1 MYAGHICDKQ
11 GCIIAPSTSYSE
23 RLRNPHAGEN
33 LWYLT
38 HIVTLALDP
47 KSLAEGRKPMT
58 ENAPLPA
65 VRLKIARRSSHPW
78 IFQKMVEKPTVRLPP
93 GSVVDILDRD
103 GQWVG
108 RGFYNGHSRISL
120 RVLTGDANEAI
131 DDAFF
136 ARRLAQAVAL
146 RRDLL
151 GLDAVADAYRVVH
164 SEGDGLSGLVV
175 DRFGSSLVLEFF
187 AAGMYRFRSAI
198 ESALASL
205 FPDSRFYWFAEEHV
219 QKQESFD
226 CRAPEPPPPGVISEH
241 GVRFRVAPGSKH
253 KTGFFLDQ
261 RDNRRRLASFCKGKR
276 VLDLCC
282 NTGGFA
288 VYAKTLGEADEVVG
302 VDLDEQALALARQNA
317 GLNQTRIRFVQA
329 DLFAWL
335 RDIIATGQRFD
346 VVVLDPAK
354 QTRDR
359 EEVDYALK
367 RYLDMNR
374 LALQAVSPG
383 GIFLTCSCTGLV
395 NEYDFLDAIRRAAWQ
410 AGRIVQVLS
419 VCGAGSD
426 HPFLLHVPE
435 GRYLKAVF
443 CRVEEVKSGG

>member
-1 MYAGHICDKQ
+1 
-11 GCIIAPSTSYSE
+11 
-23 RLRNPHAGEN
+23 
-33 LWYLT
+33 
-38 HIVTLALDP
+38 
-47 KSLAEGRKPMT
+47 MT
-58 ENAPLPA
+58 DTASLPA
-65 VRLKIARRSSHPW
+65 VHLKIIRRSAHPW
-78 IFQKMVEKPTVRLPP
+78 IFQKMVEKPSTRLPP
-93 GSVVDILDRD
+93 GSVVDILDRT

-108 RGFYNGHSRISL
+108 LGFYNGHSRIAL
-120 RVLTGDANEAI
+120 RVLTSDPAESI

-136 ARRLAQAVAL
+136 ACRIGQAVAL
-146 RRDLL
+146 RRDWL
-151 GLDAVADAYRVVH
+151 GLDAVSNAYRLVH

-175 DRFGSSLVLEFF
+175 DRFGSLIVLEFF
-187 AAGMYRFRSAI
+187 SAGMYRFRSAI
-198 ESALASL
+198 ESALASH
-205 FPDSRFYWFAEEHV
+205 FPESRFYWFAEEHV

-226 CRAPEPPPPGVISEH
+226 CRSPEPPSPEIITEN

-282 NTGGFA
+282 NSGGFA
-288 VYAKTLGEADEVVG
+288 VYAKALGEADEVIG

-317 GLNQTRIRFVQA
+317 GLNQVRVRFVQA
-329 DLFAWL
+329 DLFPWL
-335 RDIIATGQRFD
+335 RDMIAAGQRFD

-359 EEVDYALK
+359 EEVGYAMK

-395 NEYDFLDAIRRAAWQ
+395 SEADFLDTIRRAAWQ
-410 AGRIVQVLS
+410 AGRSVQVLS
-419 VCGAGSD
+419 IAGAGAD
-426 HPFLLHVPE
+426 HPFLLHVRE
-435 GRYLKAVF
+435 GRYLKAVY
-443 CRVEEVKSGG
+443 CRVEEVKSAMSS

>member
-1 MYAGHICDKQ
+1 M
-11 GCIIAPSTSYSE
+11 STAE
-23 RLRNPHAGEN
+23 VPA
-33 LWYLT
+33 
-38 HIVTLALDP
+38 ALP
-47 KSLAEGRKPMT
+47 Q
-58 ENAPLPA
+58 

-78 IFQKMVEKPTVRLPP
+78 IFQKMVEKPAMRLPP
-93 GSVVDILDRD
+93 GGVVEVVDRD

-120 RVLTGDANEAI
+120 RILTGDAAEAV

-136 ARRLAQAVAL
+136 ARRIGRAVEL
-146 RRDLL
+146 RRTWL
-151 GLDAVADAYRVVH
+151 GLDAVADAYRLVH
-164 SEGDGLSGLVV
+164 SEGDNLSGLVV
-175 DRFGSSLVLEFF
+175 DRFGPIIVLEFF
-187 AAGMYRFRSAI
+187 SAGMYRFRNAIQAALSAHY
-198 ESALASL
+198 
-205 FPDSRFYWFAEEHV
+205 PDARYYWFAEEHV

-226 CRAPEPPPPGVISEH
+226 CRAPEPPAPEVISEN

-261 RDNRRRLASFCKGKR
+261 RDNRRALASFCAGRR

-288 VYAKTLGEADEVVG
+288 VYAKALGGADEVVG

-317 GLNQTRIRFVQA
+317 GLNQVRVRFVQA
-329 DLFAWL
+329 DLFPWL
-335 RDIIATGQRFD
+335 RESTAAGQRYD

-359 EEVDYALK
+359 EEVDFALK

-374 LALQAVSPG
+374 LALQAVAPG
-383 GIFLTCSCTGLV
+383 GLFLTCSCTGLV
-395 NEYDFLDAIRRAAWQ
+395 SEEDFQESIRRAAWQ
-410 AGRIVQVLS
+410 AGRVVQVLR
-419 VCGAGSD
+419 VAGAGGD
-426 HPFLLHVPE
+426 HPYLLHVPE

-443 CRVEEVKSGG
+443 CRVE

>member
-1 MYAGHICDKQ
+1 M
-11 GCIIAPSTSYSE
+11 TSPEPASSVV
-23 RLRNPHAGEN
+23 A
-33 LWYLT
+33 
-38 HIVTLALDP
+38 
-47 KSLAEGRKPMT
+47 
-58 ENAPLPA
+58 LPA

-78 IFQKMVEKPTVRLPP
+78 VFQKMVEKPATRLPP
-93 GSVVDILDRD
+93 GSVVDVLDRE

-108 RGFYNGHSRISL
+108 RGLYNGHSRIAL
-120 RVLTGDANEAI
+120 RVLTAEPGEPV

-136 ARRLAQAVAL
+136 ARRIRRAVQL
-146 RRDLL
+146 RRDWL
-151 GLDAVADAYRVVH
+151 GLDRMTDAYRLVH

-175 DRFGSSLVLEFF
+175 DRFGPTLVLEFF
-187 AAGMYRFRSAI
+187 AAGMYRFRPAI
-198 ESALASL
+198 QAALAEHY
-205 FPDSRFYWFAEEHV
+205 PGCRFYWFAEEHV

-226 CRAPEPPPPGVISEH
+226 CRAPEAPPPEVVTEN

-261 RDNRRRLASFCKGKR
+261 RDNRQALASFCAGKR

-288 VYAKTLGEADEVVG
+288 VYAKARGAEEVTG

-317 GLNQTRIRFVQA
+317 GLNGVRVRFVQA
-329 DLFAWL
+329 DLFPWL
-335 RDIIATGQRFD
+335 RDVIGTGQRFD

-359 EEVDYALK
+359 EEVGYALK

-374 LALQAVSPG
+374 LALQAVAPG
-383 GIFLTCSCTGLV
+383 GLFLSCSCTGLV
-395 NEYDFLDAIRRAAWQ
+395 GEADFLETLRRAAWQ
-410 AGRIVQVLS
+410 AGRTLQVLRVS
-419 VCGAGSD
+419 GAGAD
-426 HPFLLHVPE
+426 HPFLVHVPE

-443 CRVEEVKSGG
+443 CRVEGEGRPPAAG

>member
-1 MYAGHICDKQ
+1 MPDDD
-11 GCIIAPSTSYSE
+11 PRETE
-23 RLRNPHAGEN
+23 
-33 LWYLT
+33 T
-38 HIVTLALDP
+38 ALP
-47 KSLAEGRKPMT
+47 Q
-58 ENAPLPA
+58 

-78 IFQKMVEKPTVRLPP
+78 IFQKMVEKPANRLPS

-108 RGFYNGHSRISL
+108 RGFYNGHSRIAL
-120 RVLTGDANEAI
+120 RVLTSDAGEAI
-131 DDAFF
+131 EDAFF
-136 ARRLAQAVAL
+136 VRKIARAVEL
-146 RRDLL
+146 RRGYL
-151 GLDAVADAYRVVH
+151 GLDSVTNACRVVH

-175 DRFGSSLVLEFF
+175 DRFGPILVLEFF
-187 AAGMYRFRSAI
+187 SAGMYRFRQAI
-198 ESALASL
+198 QNALTTH

-219 QKQESFD
+219 QKQESID
-226 CRAPEPPPPGVISEH
+226 CRSPEPPPAELITEH
-241 GVRFRVAPGSKH
+241 GLRFRVAPGSKH

-261 RDNRRRLASFCKGKR
+261 RDNRRMLAGFCAGKR

-282 NTGGFA
+282 NSGGFA
-288 VYAKTLGEADEVVG
+288 LYAKALGEAEEVIG
-302 VDLDEQALALARQNA
+302 VDLDEDALDLARSNA
-317 GLNQTRIRFVQA
+317 GLNQARIRFVQA

-335 RDIIATGQRFD
+335 REILPSGQRFD

-374 LALQAVSPG
+374 LALQAVAPG

-395 NEYDFLDAIRRAAWQ
+395 SETDFLECLRRAAWQ
-410 AGRIVQVLS
+410 AGRTVQVLQIT
-419 VCGAGSD
+419 GAAAD

-435 GRYLKAVF
+435 GRYLKAIF
-443 CRVEEVKSGG
+443 CRVE